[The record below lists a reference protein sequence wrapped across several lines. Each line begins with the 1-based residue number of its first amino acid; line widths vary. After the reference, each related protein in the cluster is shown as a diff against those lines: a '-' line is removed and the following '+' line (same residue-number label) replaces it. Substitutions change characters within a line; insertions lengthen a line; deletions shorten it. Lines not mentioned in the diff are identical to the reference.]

1 MIQLFINVIVD
12 VLSFI
17 INLVLTPINSII
29 SSNIP
34 GVLDFYENL
43 ESFLLTIKNVM
54 NWVVSFSGL
63 SSQAID
69 LLVAYFIFITI
80 SNISAR
86 PIRLFVSWWDSIVS

>member
-12 VLSFI
+12 ILSFI
-17 INLVLTPINSII
+17 INLVLTPINVII
-29 SSNIP
+29 AQNIP
-34 GVLDFYENL
+34 GVLEFYDNL

-69 LLVAYFIFITI
+69 LLVSYFIFITI
-80 SNISAR
+80 ANISAR
-86 PIRLFVSWWDSIVS
+86 PIRLFVSWWDSIVA